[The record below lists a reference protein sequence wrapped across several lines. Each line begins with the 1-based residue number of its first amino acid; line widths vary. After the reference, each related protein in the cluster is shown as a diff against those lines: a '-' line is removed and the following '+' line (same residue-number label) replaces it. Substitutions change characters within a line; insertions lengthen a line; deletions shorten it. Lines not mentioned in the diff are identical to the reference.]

1 LGVGY
6 KVRVGATREPSDDF
20 FRGIAL
26 RLGLLLPGLRG
37 LTEAVSAEIPN
48 PRLAGRRF
56 SAYLLERRVWA
67 RVRAS
72 TASTVRGTREEVER
86 AAARV
91 ALGQSAL
98 DALEASAQRLAEAV
112 LREPALLDETDV
124 RFIDGDEAL
133 LADVI
138 ASQAYVEALVSPA
151 RAGRS
156 VQ

>member
-1 LGVGY
+1 
-6 KVRVGATREPSDDF
+6 
-20 FRGIAL
+20 
-26 RLGLLLPGLRG
+26 
-37 LTEAVSAEIPN
+37 
-48 PRLAGRRF
+48 
-56 SAYLLERRVWA
+56 
-67 RVRAS
+67 
-72 TASTVRGTREEVER
+72 
-86 AAARV
+86 
-91 ALGQSAL
+91 LGQSAL